1 MICNRIGIVRAVHLI
16 KKYGEEE
23 ENYQRKH
30 YEGIDL
36 IIVDEIDR
44 LKLQHLEQLRAIYD
58 ENELAMIFIGMPGI
72 EKRLSRY
79 PQLYSRI
86 GFAHEFDNLSKDETH
101 HIIEYKW
108 SDLGL
113 DLKLEDFSDYEAI
126 TSIIKITKGNFRLL
140 HRLFAQ
146 IHRILEIN
154 QLNTITTE
162 VVEAARDSLVIGI

>member
-1 MICNRIGIVRAVHLI
+1 
-16 KKYGEEE
+16 
-23 ENYQRKH
+23 
-30 YEGIDL
+30 
-36 IIVDEIDR
+36 
-44 LKLQHLEQLRAIYD
+44 
-58 ENELAMIFIGMPGI
+58 
-72 EKRLSRY
+72 
-79 PQLYSRI
+79 
-86 GFAHEFDNLSKDETH
+86 FDNLSKDETH

-154 QLNTITTE
+154 ELNTITVD
-162 VVEAARDSLVIGI
+162 VVEAARVSLVIGL